1 MNPPSVSVAIPTF
14 QREQVLIDTVSALL
28 AQVPPP
34 AEILVLDQSP
44 QHEAHIEQQL
54 CAWDASGQ
62 IRWLRLPAPS
72 ITRAMNQGLLAARSE
87 VVLFLDDDI
96 VPEPGLIAAHLGR
109 YIDSAVSG
117 VVGQIVQPWQTRCTG
132 ISAQRGKGIWRDL
145 EFPFNTDQPAE
156 ILNAMAGNLSV
167 RRDRAIQAGGF
178 DENFKGV
185 AYRFETEFARRL
197 VRREG
202 KLVFEPSAGINHL
215 KARRGGTRAYGNPL
229 CSASPAH
236 SVGEYY
242 MALRESRGLERWSF
256 ILWRIFRSVRTRFHL
271 RHPWWIPITLIAELR
286 GMLWAIRLNHR
297 GPVLLNEL
305 QP

>member
-1 MNPPSVSVAIPTF
+1 MKPPTVSVVIPTL
-14 QREQVLIDTVSALL
+14 QRDEVLVDTVSALL
-28 AQVPPP
+28 AQAPPP
-34 AEILVLDQSP
+34 AEILVLDQTP
-44 QHEAHIEQQL
+44 QHEEHVEQRL
-54 CAWDASGQ
+54 SVWDASGQ
-62 IRWLRLPAPS
+62 IRWLRLPVPS
-72 ITRAMNQGLLAARSE
+72 ITKAMNQGLLAARSE

-96 VPEPGLIAAHLGR
+96 VPEPGLIAAHAGR
-109 YIDSAVSG
+109 YIDSVVSG

-132 ISAQRGKGIWRDL
+132 IPAQRGKGIWRDL

-197 VRREG
+197 VRGGG
-202 KLVFEPSAGINHL
+202 KLVFEPSAGIYHL
-215 KARRGGTRAYGNPL
+215 KASRGGTRAYGNPL

-286 GMLWAIRLNHR
+286 GLLWAIRLNHR
-297 GPVLLNEL
+297 GPVLLKEL